1 MTLVTILFNFFKI
14 LLNKIKKEI
23 NINIIYIIYIIFI

>member
-23 NINIIYIIYIIFI
+23 NINIIYIIYIMFI

>member
-1 MTLVTILFNFFKI
+1 MNLVTILFNFFKI

-23 NINIIYIIYIIFI
+23 NINIIYIIYIIYI

>member
-1 MTLVTILFNFFKI
+1 MNLVTILFNFFKI

-23 NINIIYIIYIIFI
+23 NINIIDIIYIMFI

>member
-23 NINIIYIIYIIFI
+23 NINIIYIIYIIYI

>member
-23 NINIIYIIYIIFI
+23 NIKIIYIIYIIFI

>member
-1 MTLVTILFNFFKI
+1 MNLVAILFNFFKI

>member
-23 NINIIYIIYIIFI
+23 NIKIIYIFYITFI

>member
-23 NINIIYIIYIIFI
+23 NINIIYIFYIMFI

>member
-1 MTLVTILFNFFKI
+1 MNLVTILFNFFKI

-23 NINIIYIIYIIFI
+23 NINIIYIIYIMFI

>member
-23 NINIIYIIYIIFI
+23 NKTLYILFI